1 MTDKQIEQIIHSEY
15 RDYAHYVLHSRAI
28 PSVIDGLKPGQ
39 RKALYTAIRKA
50 KSPVKTMS
58 LIGSTISF
66 ANFHH
71 GDASLESAINLM
83 AAPWNNNVP
92 LLKGIGS
99 FGSKVKPDAA
109 AARYTSVQ
117 LSPNFDKW
125 FRDNDILESNED
137 PENPEPKFY
146 LPLIPWVL
154 VNGVRGIAVGFATE
168 IQPRDP
174 EELAKACKKYI
185 ETGKLPKEI
194 PPYYDNFRGTIEKSP
209 QAGNWQCTG
218 VFEWL
223 SATEIEIS
231 EIPVGISRDRYVELL
246 NKLEDNDERVKSYS
260 DYCDKSGFR
269 FRVKFKRAHGLT
281 DAQVIKLLGLRASLN
296 ENITVIDDIN
306 NCVRIFD
313 NEVELLQYFC
323 DYRLKTMQTRLN
335 HYIDRDTEALR
346 YHEVR
351 LEFVK
356 AVVDGDL
363 SFKGKNQKMLR
374 AWITNNILN
383 STPDDEEKL
392 IRIPAYAFCS
402 DEIKRLQEKIKE
414 LKKAI
419 KYWKTATPEQ
429 VYSEDL
435 SELV

>member
-1 MTDKQIEQIIHSEY
+1 MTNKQIENIIHSEY

-39 RKALYTAIRKA
+39 RKALFTAVSKA
-50 KSPVKTMS
+50 RSPVKTMS

-71 GDASLESAINLM
+71 GDASLESSINLM

-117 LSPNFDKW
+117 LSPNFDKY

-168 IQPRDP
+168 IQPRNPVD
-174 EELAKACKKYI
+174 LAKACKKYI
-185 ETGKLPKEI
+185 ETGKLPKDI
-194 PPYYDNFRGTIEKSP
+194 PPYYEGFKGTITKSP
-209 QAGNWQCTG
+209 KVGNWVCEG
-218 VFEWL
+218 VFEWT
-223 SATEIEIS
+223 SATEIEIT
-231 EIPVGISRDRYVELL
+231 ELPVGVSRDKYVEHL
-246 NKLEDNDERVKSYS
+246 NKLEDNDERVKTYS

-269 FRVKFKRAHGLT
+269 FKVKFKRAHGLT
-281 DAQVIKLLGLRASLN
+281 DCQVIKLLNLRSTLN

-306 NCVRIFD
+306 DCVRIFD
-313 NEVELLQYFC
+313 SEVDLLKYFC
-323 DYRLKTMQTRLN
+323 DYRLKTMKTRLA
-335 HYIDRDTEALR
+335 HYIDRDTEELR

-351 LEFVK
+351 HEFVK
-356 AVVDGDL
+356 AVVDGKL
-363 SFKGKNQKMLR
+363 SFKGKNKKMLQS
-374 AWITNNILN
+374 WITNNILN
-383 STPDDEEKL
+383 ATPEDEEKL
-392 IRIPAYAFCS
+392 IRIQAFAFCS
-402 DEIKRLQEKIKE
+402 DEIKRLEAKIKD

-419 KYWKTATPEQ
+419 RFWKKATPEA
-429 VYSEDL
+429 VFSEDL
-435 SELV
+435 DTLL